1 MIITSEN
8 ILLLVSVLIFT
19 SILISRAGFR
29 FGLPALLLFLM
40 AGMLFGVDGLGLQFN
55 DMKLAQFIGTVA
67 LSIILFT
74 GGFETKIKE
83 IKPVL
88 APGLMLSTLGVVL
101 TTVITGLFIFLLSKW
116 EQCPIEL
123 PFFVC
128 LLLAATMSS
137 TDSAS
142 VFNILRNSK
151 MKLKNNLQ
159 PMLELESGSN
169 DPMAYILTIVLIQ
182 IATTLS
188 GGNAA
193 DISSWQI
200 VKDAAVILVLQ
211 FGVGGIIGVA
221 MGYFSVWC
229 MNRVRLTNTPL
240 YAIMLLSIGFFT
252 FSVTGNLQGN
262 GYLAVYIAG
271 IIIGNHRIPNK
282 KDILSFLD
290 GMTWL
295 MQIIMFLALGLLVN
309 PHEMLQ
315 MAPVALLIGI
325 FMILV
330 ARPLSVHISLLPFR
344 KIPFADKTFVS
355 WVGLR
360 GAVPIIFATY
370 PVVAGVDGANVIFN
384 IVFFI
389 TLLSLVIQGS
399 SITFVAKLLKLN
411 DDTPEEKSEFGVE
424 IPEEAG
430 KLVEITLTED
440 SLLHGNTLKELK
452 LPEGILVMMIK
463 RDNRFIVPNG
473 SLELRAGDRLLI
485 ISDRTDDD

>member
-8 ILLLVSVLIFT
+8 ILLLVSILIFT

-169 DPMAYILTIVLIQ
+169 DPMA
-182 IATTLS
+182 S
-188 GGNAA
+188 
-193 DISSWQI
+193 
-200 VKDAAVILVLQ
+200 
-211 FGVGGIIGVA
+211 
-221 MGYFSVWC
+221 FS
-229 MNRVRLTNTPL
+229 
-240 YAIMLLSIGFFT
+240 
-252 FSVTGNLQGN
+252 
-262 GYLAVYIAG
+262 
-271 IIIGNHRIPNK
+271 
-282 KDILSFLD
+282 LD
-290 GMTWL
+290 R
-295 MQIIMFLALGLLVN
+295 Q
-309 PHEMLQ
+309 PQ
-315 MAPVALLIGI
+315 
-325 FMILV
+325 
-330 ARPLSVHISLLPFR
+330 PFR
-344 KIPFADKTFVS
+344 
-355 WVGLR
+355 
-360 GAVPIIFATY
+360 
-370 PVVAGVDGANVIFN
+370 
-384 IVFFI
+384 
-389 TLLSLVIQGS
+389 
-399 SITFVAKLLKLN
+399 
-411 DDTPEEKSEFGVE
+411 
-424 IPEEAG
+424 
-430 KLVEITLTED
+430 
-440 SLLHGNTLKELK
+440 
-452 LPEGILVMMIK
+452 EGMQ
-463 RDNRFIVPNG
+463 
-473 SLELRAGDRLLI
+473 
-485 ISDRTDDD
+485 RT